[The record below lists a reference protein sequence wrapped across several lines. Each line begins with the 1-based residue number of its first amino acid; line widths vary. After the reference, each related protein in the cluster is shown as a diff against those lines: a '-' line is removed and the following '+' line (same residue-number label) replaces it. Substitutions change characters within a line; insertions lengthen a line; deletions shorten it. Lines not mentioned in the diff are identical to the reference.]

1 VERFN
6 PIDLTREL
14 VRIDSRNP
22 SLAAD
27 GPGETAC
34 AVALR
39 RVLDAW
45 GFETELIEVTPRRG
59 SVVARIGGGPG
70 RSVILNGHLDT
81 VQVDGM
87 THPPFDAE
95 LKDGRIWGR
104 GSCDMKG
111 GVAAMC
117 AAAARANVAGTLNG
131 EVIVAAVSDE
141 EWSSIGTRD
150 ILARGVRA
158 DAAIVTEPTRLAV
171 APAHRG
177 FVWFTIVFRGR
188 AAHGSRYD
196 IGIDAIRHAGFLLSE
211 LDAHEARDL
220 TGITHPLLG
229 HASFHAGFIQGGTAM
244 TAYPDHCT
252 LRIERRTLPGETPE
266 QVKAQV
272 EAACAA
278 VKALHPSFDATVT
291 EEAYRAASDVALD
304 SPVITTLLEAAAKT
318 GAAAPVEG
326 ASYWADASLFNAAGI
341 PAICYGPGDIALAH
355 GAVEW
360 IPVDEILRA
369 TSVLERF
376 LADWTRA

>member
-1 VERFN
+1 MERFD
-6 PIDLTREL
+6 PVQLTREL

-27 GPGETAC
+27 GPGENAC

-39 RVLDAW
+39 QVLDAW
-45 GFETELIEVTPRRG
+45 GFRTELVEETPRRA
-59 SVVARIGGGPG
+59 SVVARIGGGAG
-70 RSVILNGHLDT
+70 RSIILNGHIDT

-87 THPPFDAE
+87 THAPFEAE
-95 LKDGRIWGR
+95 MKDGKIWGR

-111 GVAAMC
+111 GVSAMC
-117 AAAARANVAGTLNG
+117 AAAARAHAAGKLNG
-131 EVIVAAVSDE
+131 EVIIAAVADE

-150 ILARGVRA
+150 VLARGVRA
-158 DAAIVTEPTRLAV
+158 DAVIVTEPTRLAV

-177 FVWFTIVFRGR
+177 FVWFTISLRGR

-211 LDAHEARDL
+211 LDVHEARDL
-220 TGITHPLLG
+220 THITHPLLG
-229 HASFHAGFIQGGTAM
+229 HASFHAGFISGGTAM

-266 QVKAQV
+266 AVKAQI

-278 VKALHPSFDATVT
+278 VKAKHPAFDATVT
-291 EEAYRAASDVALD
+291 VESYRPASNVDLQ
-304 SPVITTLLEAAAKT
+304 SPVVTELLAAT
-318 GAAAPVEG
+318 AAVGTRAPIEG
-326 ASYWADASLFNAAGI
+326 ASYWADAALFNAAGM
-341 PAICYGPGDIALAH
+341 PALCYGPGDIALAH

-360 IPVDEILRA
+360 IPVDEIVHAA
-369 TSVLERF
+369 TVLERF
-376 LADWTRA
+376 ITDWTRA

>member
-1 VERFN
+1 VERFD

-39 RVLDAW
+39 KVLDAW
-45 GFETELIEVTPRRG
+45 GFQTELIEETPRRA
-59 SVVARIGGGPG
+59 SVVGRIGRGAG
-70 RSVILNGHLDT
+70 RSIILNGHIDT

-87 THPPFDAE
+87 THAPFEPE
-95 LKDGRIWGR
+95 LKDGKIWGR

-117 AAAARANVAGTLNG
+117 AAAARAHTAGKLNG
-131 EVIVAAVSDE
+131 EVIIAAVADE

-150 ILARGVRA
+150 VLARGVRA
-158 DAAIVTEPTRLAV
+158 DAVVVTEPTRLAV

-177 FVWFTIVFRGR
+177 FVWLTITFRGR

-196 IGIDAIRHAGFLLSE
+196 IGIDAIRHAGFLLSA
-211 LDAHEARDL
+211 LDEHEARDL
-220 TGITHPLLG
+220 TQITHPLLG

-244 TAYPDHCT
+244 TAYPDHCS

-278 VKALHPSFDATVT
+278 VKARHPAFDATVT
-291 EEAYRAASDVALD
+291 EEVYRAPSDVAVDAPLMIALLD
-304 SPVITTLLEAAAKT
+304 AT
-318 GAAAPVEG
+318 GAVGTRAPIEG
-326 ASYWADASLFNAAGI
+326 ASYWADAALFNAAGM
-341 PAICYGPGDIALAH
+341 PAVCYGPGDIALAH
-355 GAVEW
+355 GAIEW
-360 IPVDEILRA
+360 IPVDEIVHA